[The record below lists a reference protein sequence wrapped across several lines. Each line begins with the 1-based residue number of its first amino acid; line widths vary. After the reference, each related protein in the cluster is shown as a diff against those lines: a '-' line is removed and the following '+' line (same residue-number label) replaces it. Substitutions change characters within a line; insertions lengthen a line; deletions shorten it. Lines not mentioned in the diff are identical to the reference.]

1 MYIRAHRNPPSDV
14 YSLNGG
20 STYPISNLYMHLR
33 MYDFVMFTCIGYDL
47 PTFWEYMSIWGG
59 FCAPFGRRIEECTH
73 LMFESSDDLM
83 IEKSDDRSN
92 WWLKH
97 LMLDKYHLMVGK
109 KNLMIEKHLKKY
121 LMIIRSDDWSI
132 WWLIS
137 KSDDWSIWLL
147 KHLTIEA
154 SDYWSIW
161 WMKHLTIVTMTI
173 EA

>member
-1 MYIRAHRNPPSDV
+1 MNVLTVIWRKKS
-14 YSLNGG
+14 
-20 STYPISNLYMHLR
+20 
-33 MYDFVMFTCIGYDL
+33 
-47 PTFWEYMSIWGG
+47 SI
-59 FCAPFGRRIEECTH
+59 AT
-73 LMFESSDDLM
+73 SDDWKNLM

-121 LMIIRSDDWSI
+121 LIIIRSNDWSI

-154 SDYWSIW
+154 SDGWSIW
-161 WMKHLTIVTMTI
+161 LLLPWLLKPNRSWALWHTNSVTLSQSTTLSMKF
-173 EA
+173 

>member
-1 MYIRAHRNPPSDV
+1 MRSEKLSLEFFAAVRPLLVSLRSTAALAPSHWA
-14 YSLNGG
+14 SLNFPAQHKNNHKMNVL
-20 STYPISNLYMHLR
+20 TVVWR
-33 MYDFVMFTCIGYDL
+33 KR
-47 PTFWEYMSIWGG
+47 WSI
-59 FCAPFGRRIEECTH
+59 AT
-73 LMFESSDDLM
+73 SDDWKNLM

-97 LMLDKYHLMVGK
+97 LMIEKYHLMVGK
-109 KNLMIEKHLKKY
+109 IYLMIEKHRKKY
-121 LMIIRSDDWSI
+121 LMIIPSDDWSI

-137 KSDDWSIWLL
+137 KSDDWRIWLL

-154 SDYWSIW
+154 SDGWSIW